1 MDVNVKEG
9 QRRQKMYHVLSGSY
23 CLSLVLAGLTELSEV
38 ERPSWKCARNFSSYD
53 HYSRD
58 MNSLCPSETAEHLL
72 NLCICVSSQISFQGI
87 KTKSGPFGVMQGDA
101 KVIIELIS
109 EDKKL

>member
-1 MDVNVKEG
+1 
-9 QRRQKMYHVLSGSY
+9 MYHVLSGSY
-23 CLSLVLAGLTELSEV
+23 CLSLVLAQLTELSEV
-38 ERPSWKCARNFSSYD
+38 ERPSWKGTRNLSSYD

-72 NLCICVSSQISFQGI
+72 NLCICVYSQISYKTGI
-87 KTKSGPFGVMQGDA
+87 KTKGGPFGVMQGDA